1 MPPLRPI
8 KIYITLSRGNRVTQL
23 TISWYDGT
31 GPCSPRHREKNSFRV
46 AAFEVL
52 PRNWIVSRFIPAC
65 FLFFFPFPSP
75 PLLPFSFFLPSF
87 FFLIFLFFFFHSFF
101 FPEWNR
107 PKGRRGGEELVFGE
121 PSLRYCASSFD
132 TFLKRFTSPR
142 ISNGSVL
149 EKSVCYDFKGKG
161 LGETMPRTRP
171 RAFFPPLFNRRREG
185 RGEYFPYCISRY
197 GNFKLEKLA
206 REIWK
211 KKNNRD
217 RPTVE

>member
-87 FFLIFLFFFFHSFF
+87 FFLIFLFFFFSFLF
-101 FPEWNR
+101 FPRMKPTER
-107 PKGRRGGEELVFGE
+107 KKGRGGASFWRTVASILRFK
-121 PSLRYCASSFD
+121 LRYLFV
-132 TFLKRFTSPR
+132 KRFTSPR

-185 RGEYFPYCISRY
+185 RGEYFPYCISRH

-217 RPTVE
+217 RPVE